1 MILINKTVLKNLKD
15 KNFVYITNIDNILK
29 IRHSYIT
36 SYIRNFTIQ
45 RQIFLKKHRWVK
57 IDKK

>member
-36 SYIRNFTIQ
+36 CYVRNSTIQ
-45 RQIFLKKHRWVK
+45 RQV
-57 IDKK
+57 IDTFTES